1 MVSKPFPDL
10 EPPKGLFCTPSNEDH
25 DPVFE
30 ISSKL
35 AQNVWVVTKKGDPRK
50 QQYLASPSSPWG
62 VQSDGTVDYTE
73 YDDEAYAL
81 ARLLSKQNQA
91 YTIRQI
97 LNHENLMSVAG
108 IMEHQLFNKS
118 QTPDTTQKDKVQLL
132 VTDFADAGNLSA
144 LFRHYSCDT
153 SAFYLPESLCW
164 HVLRS
169 LTRAVTYLHDGK
181 RFCYP
186 IQLPGLFGE
195 WVSADTDWFPILH
208 RRIEPRNI
216 WLQHPRGTETYGLC
230 KLGNFSSA
238 AVTCHAIDTRS
249 KFSKPPSGSHG
260 MALAVRTGVIELDK
274 ARLALEKNPAELP
287 ESDRVYTLR
296 DEMWSIGAT
305 VFTMMTGKAPTYACD
320 ECGCSHV
327 AHCSEDGCLEKKAAA
342 KGCDCALGGCEHL
355 PDEDCGEPIT
365 RWPACPANHHCLES
379 VINVHSYLARARYTK
394 TLRSIVKDLLQY
406 DPQEISVQWVE
417 AQSFAEIVER
427 EYRSWKIGTEEGR
440 DYVDIEDDMD
450 KRWQHSI
457 QEDE

>member
-1 MVSKPFPDL
+1 VKIPTSIDKNVIKSTVYLITHINIIVNFAVTMVSKSFPDL
-10 EPPKGLFCTPSNEDH
+10 EPPKGLFCTPPDEDH

-73 YDDEAYAL
+73 YDKEAYAL
-81 ARLLSKQNQA
+81 TRLLSKQNQA

-97 LNHENLMSVAG
+97 LNHENLMSIAG

-118 QTPDTTQKDKVQLL
+118 QTPDTNQKDKVQLL

-144 LFRHYSCDT
+144 LFRHYNCDS

-181 RFCYP
+181 RLCHP
-186 IQLPGLFGE
+186 IQLPGMFGE
-195 WVSADTDWFPILH
+195 WVSVDTDWFPILH

-216 WLQHPRGTETYGLC
+216 WFQHPRGTETYGLC

-238 AVTCHAIDTRS
+238 AVTCHAIDTHS
-249 KFSKPPSGSHG
+249 GFFNPPSGPHG

-287 ESDRVYTLR
+287 EVRNPSFETFTQLTYSSL
-296 DEMWSIGAT
+296 IG
-305 VFTMMTGKAPTYACD
+305 FTP
-320 ECGCSHV
+320 
-327 AHCSEDGCLEKKAAA
+327 
-342 KGCDCALGGCEHL
+342 
-355 PDEDCGEPIT
+355 
-365 RWPACPANHHCLES
+365 
-379 VINVHSYLARARYTK
+379 
-394 TLRSIVKDLLQY
+394 
-406 DPQEISVQWVE
+406 
-417 AQSFAEIVER
+417 
-427 EYRSWKIGTEEGR
+427 
-440 DYVDIEDDMD
+440 
-450 KRWQHSI
+450 
-457 QEDE
+457 